1 MAETKIIKRTS
12 DKRRVHDTGAHRDMN
27 EKKGRMDLVPAVA
40 IHRIA
45 QFCTDI
51 TAIKNNNGDAVDYIK
66 ASTEKGSMT
75 YFYNLAFGA
84 MYSWLEGN
92 RDLNAWDHLSESAW
106 AVMQMMSL
114 EETGEIW
121 FPNPHKD
128 LVHGIRYDM
137 IYPNW
142 LRRVSIHYQ
151 SGGEAHGFRNWEK
164 GMPVMWQ
171 WDSATRH
178 LYVWMEKEETEDHLA
193 AHGWNVCGMIHGD
206 EMVTRG
212 VLPKSIIE
220 DVPDPYFKIK
230 S

>member
-1 MAETKIIKRTS
+1 MAAKKIVRS
-12 DKRRVHDTGAHRDMN
+12 SEERRVHETGAHRDMN

-40 IHRIA
+40 IHRTA
-45 QFCTDI
+45 QFCTTI
-51 TAIKNNNGDAVDYIK
+51 TQGSEDAVVHIRES
-66 ASTEKGSMT
+66 AMKGSMA
-75 YFYNLAFGA
+75 YFYNMAFGA

-92 RDLNAWDHLSESAW
+92 RNVITWDHLGEANW
-106 AVMQMMSL
+106 AVMQMMSI
-114 EETGEIW
+114 EETGQIF
-121 FPNPHKD
+121 FPKPHED

-151 SGGEAHGFRNWEK
+151 TGGETHGFRNWEK

-178 LYVWMEKEETEDHLA
+178 LYVWMEKEDTEDHLA
-193 AHGWNVCGMIHGD
+193 AHGWNVCGMMHGE

-212 VLPKSIIE
+212 VLPESIVD
-220 DVPDPYFKIK
+220 DVPDPYFKK